1 MMLQGQNLI
10 QDTYYRILSVE
21 EDASY
26 EEIRTSY
33 RTAILKSHPDK
44 VLSTD
49 GISKSDIKSEDTF
62 HKIQKAWEILSCSNS
77 RANYDSELKAGRRDL
92 LMADDVQIEDMMVED
107 DGEAVVF
114 HCQCRCGDYFSIDS
128 FELES
133 VGYTVQREHRKVSLQ
148 EAPNCMHTA
157 LFLPCRSCSLK
168 VRLLIDSDSRSQL
181 VIDV

>member
-1 MMLQGQNLI
+1 MKLQGQNLI

-44 VLSTD
+44 VQSTD

-62 HKIQKAWEILSCSNS
+62 HKIQKAWEIRSCSSS

-92 LMADDVQIEDMMVED
+92 LMADDVQTEDMMVED

-114 HCQCRCGDYFSIDS
+114 HYQCRCGDYFSIDS

-133 VGYTVQREHRKVSLQ
+133 VGYTVKKNR
-148 EAPNCMHTA
+148 
-157 LFLPCRSCSLK
+157 
-168 VRLLIDSDSRSQL
+168 
-181 VIDV
+181 